1 MDKRKLARH
10 FLAVMPKAPRFSPND
25 RRVVEVLAYPSVKL
39 LDVTGPIQVF
49 ASANAYVAQAGQ
61 PMPYTIRVVAK
72 AGERVEASG
81 GVELAAH
88 PLSPTDS
95 VIDTLMIAGG
105 EGVAAAAA
113 DRALIDWVRERAKQA
128 RRTASVCTGAFL
140 LAASGM
146 LDGRRAVTHWAFCAE
161 LARRFPFVKVEPDP
175 IFIQDGNVWTSAGVT
190 AGIDLALALVEED
203 LGRAV
208 ALAVARYLVVFLK
221 RPGGQAQF
229 SEFLSL
235 QAAEDKF
242 GALHDWISDHL
253 ADDLSLPVLATQAGM
268 SERSKHARRTASVCT
283 GAFLLAGSGMLDGR
297 RAVTHWAFCA
307 ELARRFPN
315 VRVEPEPIFVQ
326 DGAIWTSAGVTAG
339 IDLALALVEEDLG
352 RSIALAVA
360 RDLVVFLKRPGGQA
374 QFSEF
379 LSLQAAEDKFGALH
393 DWISNHLGHDLSL
406 PVLARQAGMSE
417 RSFSRH
423 YAEATGQTPAR
434 AIERLRV
441 QGARNLLAETRLP
454 VKRIS
459 QRCGFG
465 SEETMRRS
473 FLRLLDTT
481 PQDYRARFSR

>member
-1 MDKRKLARH
+1 MAPNH
-10 FLAVMPKAPRFSPND
+10 PRFPPNGK
-25 RRVVEVLAYPSVKL
+25 RIVEVLAYPSVKL

-49 ASANAYVAQAGQ
+49 ASANAFMAQAGEA
-61 PMPYTIRVVAK
+61 MPYAIRIVAQS
-72 AGERVEASG
+72 GDRVEASG
-81 GVELAAH
+81 GVELAVH
-88 PLSPTDS
+88 PLSAVDAAL
-95 VIDTLMIAGG
+95 DTLVIAGG

-113 DRALIDWVRERAKQA
+113 DTALIDWVRERAKQS
-128 RRTASVCTGAFL
+128 RRIASVCTGAFL

-161 LARRFPFVKVEPDP
+161 LARRFPAIRVEPDR
-175 IFIQDGNVWTSAGVT
+175 IFIQDGQVWTSAGVT
-190 AGIDLALALVEED
+190 SGIDLALALVEED
-203 LGRAV
+203 LGRAA

-235 QAAEDKF
+235 QTTD
-242 GALHDWISDHL
+242 
-253 ADDLSLPVLATQAGM
+253 
-268 SERSKHARRTASVCT
+268 ER
-283 GAFLLAGSGMLDGR
+283 
-297 RAVTHWAFCA
+297 
-307 ELARRFPN
+307 
-315 VRVEPEPIFVQ
+315 
-326 DGAIWTSAGVTAG
+326 
-339 IDLALALVEEDLG
+339 
-352 RSIALAVA
+352 
-360 RDLVVFLKRPGGQA
+360 
-374 QFSEF
+374 
-379 LSLQAAEDKFGALH
+379 FGALH
-393 DWISNHLGHDLSL
+393 DWISNHLGGDLSL

-441 QGARNLLAETRLP
+441 QGARHLLSETRLP

-481 PQDYRARFSR
+481 PQDYRARFTR